1 MVTSPEHTTATTHTP
16 QSEESLIDFGTAE
29 LGVDGP
35 ALIPTNRGVAPAG
48 MLSIG
53 GGGGGGGLEDMKEL
67 ESAVPK
73 IPRKTRSGST
83 ASDDDEF
90 VDAEE

>member
-1 MVTSPEHTTATTHTP
+1 
-16 QSEESLIDFGTAE
+16 
-29 LGVDGP
+29 
-35 ALIPTNRGVAPAG
+35 